1 MANRSSILAWKI
13 PRTEEPGGLQS
24 MGVQR
29 VGHDRV
35 TEHAQDTKEK
45 SNSRRTHLQGAPDA
59 PGLNQLQL
67 TPRLSTEQPRLQ
79 GRQVG

>member
-1 MANRSSILAWKI
+1 MEPHSRILAWKI
-13 PRTEEPGGLQS
+13 PQAEEPSGLQS
-24 MGVQR
+24 MGLQR

-35 TEHAQDTKEK
+35 TEHAQDRKEK
-45 SNSRRTHLQGAPDA
+45 SSPPRTYLQGAPDA